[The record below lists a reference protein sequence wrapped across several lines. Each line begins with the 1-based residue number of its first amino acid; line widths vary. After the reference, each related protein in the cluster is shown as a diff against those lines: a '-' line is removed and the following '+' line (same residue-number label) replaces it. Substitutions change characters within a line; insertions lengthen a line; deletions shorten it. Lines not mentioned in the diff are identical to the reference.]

1 MSQPS
6 NLQSCL
12 FASESSFGEVSSTFG
27 SRLPVISPISFEG
40 LGQDMISVDS
50 VSQHQNDGGHHMRG
64 PQDAATFTID
74 LYLCGHGTNTT
85 GSVTATV
92 VETFL
97 SGCIGTHSVSNDG
110 GTITTAGDADTF
122 TTTDAALT
130 NGSVIRV
137 GSLNDAKGNGQ
148 FLAVTTQ
155 ASNIVELAT
164 AMDGTGAISDVVYA
178 PCNIFPYEDP
188 TSGTTPTSFRFLI
201 QTANQRYQMFGCVC
215 TGIDI
220 SGLNPGEI
228 PTVSLTMAAARWS
241 VETGSTFPTTTTQ
254 LAHIPSPVAA
264 GSCFFQTFGTP
275 TRAKLTVREFAF
287 SIEMSTVLLK
297 GPGAT
302 DAFQTIVGAR
312 RTMCRASCDVTLSAE
327 ATGTTTMESIWNAA
341 EGSQVFK
348 HLLYTASAGRDGST
362 LGLFLRKCHLVSARP
377 VQHDLE
383 GINSQK
389 FTLRAVA
396 DTSGTTD
403 ITKTNFILAMG

>member
-12 FASESSFGEVSSTFG
+12 FASESSFGEVSTSFG
-27 SRLPVISPISFEG
+27 SRLPVISPVSFEG
-40 LGQDMISVDS
+40 LGQDMIAVDS

-74 LYLCGHGTNTT
+74 LYLCGHGTATT

-92 VETFL
+92 IETFL
-97 SGCIGTHSVSNDG
+97 SGCIGTHLVSNDG
-110 GTITTAGDADTF
+110 GTITSTGDADTF
-122 TTTDAALT
+122 TTTNATITPGTL
-130 NGSVIRV
+130 IRV

-148 FLAVTTQ
+148 FLSVLSQDT
-155 ASNIVELAT
+155 NVVELST
-164 AMDGTGAISDVVYA
+164 AMDGTGATSDVVYA
-178 PCNIFPYEDP
+178 PCNIFPYENP

-228 PTVSLTMAAARWS
+228 PTVSVTMAAARWS

-254 LAHIPSPVAA
+254 LSHVPSPVAA
-264 GSCFFQTFGTP
+264 GSCFFQTFGTT
-275 TRAKLTVREFAF
+275 TRSKLTVREFAL
-287 SIEMSTVLLK
+287 SIEMNTVLLR

-327 ATGTTTMESIWNAA
+327 ATGTTTLETIWNTA

-348 HLLYTASAGRDGST
+348 HLLYTASAGRDGAS
-362 LGLFLRKCHLVSARP
+362 LGLYLRKCHMVSSRP

-383 GINSQK
+383 GINSQR
-389 FTLRAVA
+389 FSLRSLP
-396 DTSGTTD
+396 DTGRSTD
-403 ITKTNFILAMG
+403 VHKANFILAMG